1 VVSDKMA
8 DFLPI
13 PVARKLLYL
22 SVGPASQVIECLNG
36 RAESTELRLSYLR
49 QKFGLK

>member
-22 SVGPASQVIECLNG
+22 SVGPAAN
-36 RAESTELRLSYLR
+36 SYVN
-49 QKFGLK
+49 